1 MLTKN
6 ERSVILLS
14 CQDNP
19 KLAAIKQAVLDLTL
33 EEGYQNLSMSKIA
46 KKAGVSPATIYLT
59 YTSKEDMLTSLYLEA
74 RENLDSQMHDLGETQ
89 ADIQTQIKKM
99 YEYYIRVLLE
109 RPQQSLFM
117 NVVNNNPTLINADV
131 YDKMIRQDN
140 GVRELLKKG
149 QQQGVIKQQDVELL
163 IAFTFFPLDD
173 LLEMN
178 YVAGR
183 TTTDEMIKQMVDM
196 CWSAIKA

>member
-1 MLTKN
+1 MPKK
-6 ERSVILLS
+6 
-14 CQDNP
+14 DNP

-99 YEYYIRVLLE
+99 YENYIRVLLE

-183 TTTDEMIKQMVDM
+183 TTTDDMIKQMVDM